1 MTARHS
7 GSAVASAVVVPLIP
21 CADASGTSAEAG
33 AESFITELTT
43 AVGHLE
49 KALELGQTS
58 ARGLLPNGAT
68 VTEAQLHL
76 WVAQQTARAQNLLD
90 QITAAYADPQ
100 T

>member
-1 MTARHS
+1 MTARHY

-21 CADASGTSAEAG
+21 YADAADTSAGVG
-33 AESFITELTT
+33 AESFITELTA

-58 ARGLLPNGAT
+58 ARVLLPNGAT
-68 VTEAQLHL
+68 VTEGQLHL

-90 QITAAYADPQ
+90 RITAVYADPQ